1 MLRSSGLWSMV
12 AAGLV
17 LMWGAAACAQ
27 STAASKRLSTNAVS
41 QPSAR
46 PAAGSYLVCDSS
58 GHICAS
64 GSKRQTSPAAIA
76 ASTPSAV
83 QPAAA
88 KSPLLAAPT
97 PTLTK
102 PQLAATSPGT
112 VICDAFGRAC
122 TSGSAQ
128 PISAPS
134 PLPSHASRASTRISA
149 GNIVPTTKIDGI
161 SAYGDL
167 ESEDSFTWA
176 LHAYK
181 SRHRLEVYFKGHLY
195 RTYHAVFGRNPVP
208 GAKLWEGDRRTPEGS
223 YLIVAKHR
231 SARFGWFL
239 HINYPNEQDHLR
251 FEEGR
256 AAHLIPA
263 SAREGGQIGIHGTDS
278 PYLNVSD
285 INWTTGCIS
294 VDNADIGE
302 LAHILPV
309 GTLVIINP

>member
-58 GHICAS
+58 GHICAG
-64 GSKRQTSPAAIA
+64 GSKRQTSPAAVA
-76 ASTPSAV
+76 ASTRSTV
-83 QPAAA
+83 QPAA

-302 LAHILPV
+302 LARILPV
-309 GTLVIINP
+309 GTLVIINR